1 MNAINHPLTTAK
13 LSQEVRPADG
23 WSTEY
28 QFEDLEIREDGVF
41 FGSFNGTAELA
52 LNDPADRDFY
62 VKTIAIQGVKR
73 ERQSIGG
80 YGLTIPKRIP
90 SVMLLRRPATDDR
103 TFTAHLFR
111 RLEATLY
118 DSEHAKEYFA
128 AELGD

>member
-1 MNAINHPLTTAK
+1 MNAPFPQIKESAETAK
-13 LSQEVRPADG
+13 LADG
-23 WSTEY
+23 WSVEY
-28 QFEDLEIREDGVF
+28 PFEDLEIREDGVF

-52 LNDPADRDFY
+52 LNDPADRDFF

-80 YGLTIPKRIP
+80 YGLTIAKRIP
-90 SVMLLRRPATDDR
+90 SVLLLRRPATDDR

-118 DSEHAKEYFA
+118 ASEHAKEHFA
-128 AELGD
+128 AELED